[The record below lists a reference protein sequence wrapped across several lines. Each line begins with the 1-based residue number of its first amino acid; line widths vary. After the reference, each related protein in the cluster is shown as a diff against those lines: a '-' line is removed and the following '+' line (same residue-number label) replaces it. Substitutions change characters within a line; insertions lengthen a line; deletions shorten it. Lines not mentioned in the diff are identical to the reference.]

1 MLFGGAMAQQASF
14 EPQEEEESDED
25 AGFGLFDGDDFE
37 IQNDSLEDINYS
49 FSDSIVGDD
58 DNEDDEEYALREALR
73 QRQTKKIP
81 FQYTQPTKEWK
92 EKGYLGSQVS
102 GGLTNVNRFW
112 IDYLE
117 SDAPGQFLSGVCLLL
132 FFILYSNWI
141 TSSLKI

>member
-1 MLFGGAMAQQASF
+1 MLFGGPVAQHASF

-25 AGFGLFDGDDFE
+25 MGFGLFDNDDFE
-37 IQNDSLEDINYS
+37 IQNDSFEDINCS
-49 FSDSIVGDD
+49 FTDSIADD
-58 DNEDDEEYALREALR
+58 DGNEEDEEYALREALR

-117 SDAPGQFLSGVCLLL
+117 SDAPGQFLSGVCL
-132 FFILYSNWI
+132 FYYYFYII
-141 TSSLKI
+141 